1 MRWIEFAFYFT
12 SLALTLI
19 VISFLRASLESFVLS
34 LGTDSGPLE
43 QTRRPSTLGLIA
55 VVSTTFVSGLHVS
68 LSIAN
73 FILTFVW
80 KSQLSASEHPW
91 DVDVSWT
98 SLDSQGGTSG
108 WKGWTIAAVV
118 RFFIVILVSVRTL
131 FTSLLHARK
140 C

>member
-1 MRWIEFAFYFT
+1 MRWVEFAFYFA
-12 SLALTLI
+12 SLTLTLI
-19 VISFLRASLESFVLS
+19 VISFVRVSFESLLLS
-34 LGTDSGPLE
+34 LRTDYESCE

-91 DVDVSWT
+91 DVDVSWA
-98 SLDSQGGTSG
+98 SLDNRGGANG

-118 RFFIVILVSVRTL
+118 RFFIVIFVSVSVL
-131 FTSLLHARK
+131 FTSLLHARE